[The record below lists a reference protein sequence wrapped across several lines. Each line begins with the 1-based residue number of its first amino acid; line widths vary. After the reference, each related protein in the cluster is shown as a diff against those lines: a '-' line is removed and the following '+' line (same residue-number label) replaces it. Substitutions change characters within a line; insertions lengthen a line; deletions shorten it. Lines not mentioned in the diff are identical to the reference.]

1 MEKENAS
8 KGFEHEHG
16 FEHESG
22 TESLIDLSAFFS
34 QFLRHIFPPPLGS
47 NTCRDYR
54 RRRARRKG
62 IFFIFALL

>member
-1 MEKENAS
+1 MSMEKENAS

-22 TESLIDLSAFFS
+22 TESLIDLSAFFRN
-34 QFLRHIFPPPLGS
+34 FF
-47 NTCRDYR
+47 
-54 RRRARRKG
+54 G